1 MTFSFKGLLGF
12 CIIWFCLLSVCRSVW
27 GASLDNKKLPLVRTF
42 VFISKNISKLYY
54 NISSKYDN
62 PYPKLFE
69 SSIQFNLFEQG
80 CKYQRYLIFW
90 IPSRLVVAGGVG
102 SQGKRG
108 VITRVCIKSIPM
120 NRCKLCV
127 SLLYFV
133 LAILGVSL
141 VFLVAV
147 WAYFK
152 NHCIQFR
159 FRKLMIFSFPQ
170 KSKRWNT
177 F

>member
-12 CIIWFCLLSVCRSVW
+12 CIIWFCLLSVRRSVW
-27 GASLDNKKLPLVRTF
+27 GASLDNQKIPLMRTF
-42 VFISKNISKLYY
+42 AFISKNISKLYF

-69 SSIQFNLFEQG
+69 SSIQFKMFEQG

-102 SQGKRG
+102 CQGKRG
-108 VITRVCIKSIPM
+108 MNTWVCIKSIPM
-120 NRCKLCV
+120 KRCSLCV

-133 LAILGVSL
+133 LVILGVSL
-141 VFLVAV
+141 VYLVAV
-147 WAYFK
+147 LAYFFLTSK
-152 NHCIQFR
+152 YDWSLY
-159 FRKLMIFSFPQ
+159 KSPFSKTHVF
-170 KSKRWNT
+170 
-177 F
+177 